1 MEKRTNVVPIHKK
14 GGKQKLKNY
23 RPILLLSITGKI
35 LERLLYDRMLES
47 LTENNQRRSQRIF
60 RYKRR
65 ANL

>member
-35 LERLLYDRMLES
+35 LERLQYDRMLES
-47 LTENNQRRSQRIF
+47 LTENNQCRSQRIF